1 MKYLCIYYLLLLS
14 GKSEENIC
22 ENDFLTILES
32 VEVEKEYIDKIKIQ
46 EILLKMKNCKLN
58 RK

>member
-1 MKYLCIYYLLLLS
+1 MKYLCIYYLLLIS

-32 VEVEKEYIDKIKIQ
+32 VEVEKEYINKIKIQ

-58 RK
+58 GK

>member
-32 VEVEKEYIDKIKIQ
+32 VEVEK
-46 EILLKMKNCKLN
+46 
-58 RK
+58 